1 MRFVRRLLKDALAAL
16 LCGFYRRAAKGR
28 VPCMRESYR
37 EVNGQK
43 LRLFEGGEGEPV
55 LFLHGAGG
63 ANWYPLLE
71 NLSHTRHVIAPEHPG
86 FGRSQIPDW
95 MMSVGDLAFF
105 YLDMLDT
112 LDLRDVHLVGHSL
125 GGWTAA
131 EIAVR
136 NTARLKSV
144 SLLAPAG
151 VRSPEVPFGDIFLWS
166 PEEHARHSF
175 FDKKL
180 VEARLQQL
188 ATTDLDVT
196 LQNRAAAARLAW
208 NPRLNNPQLTYW
220 LHRIDVPTLFVWG
233 KEDQICPFACAEPYM
248 KPIKDAELYA
258 LAETGHA
265 LHTERP
271 KEIAAKLNAF
281 FDKVKN

>member
-1 MRFVRRLLKDALAAL
+1 MRDTYVEVTGERLHIFDAGA
-16 LCGFYRRAAKGR
+16 
-28 VPCMRESYR
+28 
-37 EVNGQK
+37 
-43 LRLFEGGEGEPV
+43 GETV

-71 NLSHTRHVIAPEHPG
+71 TLAQTRHVLAPEHPG
-86 FGRSQIPDW
+86 FGRSQIPEW

-105 YLDMLDT
+105 YLDVLEK
-112 LDLRDVHLVGHSL
+112 LDLKNVHLVGHSL

-131 EIAVR
+131 EIAIR
-136 NTARLKSV
+136 STARLKSL

-175 FDKKL
+175 FDQNL
-180 VEARLQQL
+180 IDARIKQL
-188 ATTDLDVT
+188 AATDIDIT

-233 KEDQICPFACAEPYM
+233 KEDAICPLACAEPFM
-248 KPIKDAELYA
+248 KPIKNAELYT
-258 LAETGHA
+258 LSETGHG

-271 KEIAAKLNAF
+271 KEVAAKLNSF
-281 FDKVKN
+281 FDKAGG

>member
-1 MRFVRRLLKDALAAL
+1 
-16 LCGFYRRAAKGR
+16 
-28 VPCMRESYR
+28 MRETSVD
-37 EVNGQK
+37 VNGLK
-43 LRLFEGGEGEPV
+43 LRVLEGGEGEPV
-55 LFLHGAGG
+55 LYLHGAGG

-71 NLSHTRHVIAPEHPG
+71 TLAQTRHVIAPEHPG

-105 YLDMLDT
+105 YLDLLEARDLDE
-112 LDLRDVHLVGHSL
+112 VHLVGHSL

-131 EIAVR
+131 EIAIR

-144 SLLAPAG
+144 SLLSPAG
-151 VRSPEVPFGDIFLWS
+151 VRSPEVPFGDIFLWP
-166 PEEHARHSF
+166 PEEHAKRSY
-175 FDKKL
+175 FDQKL
-180 VEARLQQL
+180 AAARIALL
-188 ATTDLDVT
+188 ATADTDIA

-233 KEDQICPFACAEPYM
+233 KEDEICPFACAEPYM
-248 KPIKDAELYA
+248 KPIKNAELYA

-265 LHTERP
+265 LHTERR
-271 KEIAAKLNAF
+271 KEVAAKLNSF
-281 FDKVKN
+281 FDRVKA

>member
-1 MRFVRRLLKDALAAL
+1 
-16 LCGFYRRAAKGR
+16 
-28 VPCMRESYR
+28 MREVYLD
-37 EVNGQK
+37 VNGQR
-43 LRLFEGGEGEPV
+43 LRAFDAGAGEPV

-71 NLSHTRHVIAPEHPG
+71 TLAQTRRVIAPEHPG

-105 YLDMLDT
+105 YLDMLEA
-112 LDLRDVHLVGHSL
+112 LDLHGVHLVGHSL

-131 EIAVR
+131 EIAIR
-136 NTARLKSV
+136 DTARLKSV

-151 VRSPEVPFGDIFLWS
+151 VRSPDVPFGDIFLWS

-175 FDKKL
+175 YDPKL
-180 VEARLQQL
+180 VEARLKQL
-188 ATTDLDVT
+188 ATTDADVT

-208 NPRLNNPQLTYW
+208 NPRLNNPQLPYW

-233 KEDQICPFACAEPYM
+233 KNDDICPFACAEPYM
-248 KPIKDAELYA
+248 KPIRQAELYA

-271 KEIAAKLNAF
+271 KEVAAKLNSF
-281 FDKVKN
+281 FDKLKG

>member
-1 MRFVRRLLKDALAAL
+1 
-16 LCGFYRRAAKGR
+16 
-28 VPCMRESYR
+28 MREHDVD
-37 EVNGQK
+37 VNGQT
-43 LRLFEGGEGEPV
+43 LRVFEAGNGEPV

-71 NLSHTRHVIAPEHPG
+71 ILAKTRRVIAPEHPG
-86 FGRSQIPDW
+86 FGRSKIPAW
-95 MMSVGDLAFF
+95 LMSVSDLAFF
-105 YLDMLDT
+105 YLDFLDA
-112 LDLRDVHLVGHSL
+112 LDLEDVHLVGHSL

-131 EIAVR
+131 EIAIR
-136 NTARLKSV
+136 NTSRVKSL

-151 VRSPEVPFGDIFLWS
+151 VRSPDVPFGDIFLWS

-175 FDKKL
+175 FDQ
-180 VEARLQQL
+180 RLIDERLKQL
-188 ATTDLDVT
+188 ATADVDLT

-208 NPRLNNPQLTYW
+208 NPRLCNPQLPYW

-233 KEDQICPFACAEPYM
+233 KEDAICPFACAELFM
-248 KPIKDAELYA
+248 KPIKNAELYA

-271 KEIAAKLNAF
+271 KEVAAKLNSF
-281 FDKVKN
+281 FDP

>member
-1 MRFVRRLLKDALAAL
+1 
-16 LCGFYRRAAKGR
+16 
-28 VPCMRESYR
+28 MRESVI

-43 LRLFEGGEGEPV
+43 LRLLESGQGETI

-71 NLSHTRHVIAPEHPG
+71 MLSQTRRVIAPEHPG

-105 YLDMLDT
+105 YLDMLDA
-112 LDLRDVHLVGHSL
+112 LDLEEVNLVGHSL

-144 SLLAPAG
+144 SLLSPAG
-151 VRSPEVPFGDIFLWS
+151 VRSPVVPFGDIFLWS

-175 FDKKL
+175 FDPKL
-180 VEARLQQL
+180 VETRIKQL
-188 ATTDLDVT
+188 AIADPDIS

-208 NPRLNNPQLTYW
+208 TPRLNNPQLPYW

-233 KEDQICPFACAEPYM
+233 KEDEICPFACAELYM
-248 KPIKDAELYA
+248 KPIKNAELYA

-271 KEIAAKLNAF
+271 REVAAKLNGF